1 MFFPASQMP
10 KGGILAD
17 EMGLGKTVEVLAL
30 ILAHRWNGVDPHLA
44 SISGSNITSYNQGE
58 NGCVS
63 TMEIDTSNE
72 KIDGRLTDEVNCWCG
87 SMVNPSIESCM
98 QCNRCLVWQH
108 LICSNDSGEG
118 KNAYIC
124 IKCLLKKVK

>member
-1 MFFPASQMP
+1 MFKSRSHFS
-10 KGGILAD
+10 
-17 EMGLGKTVEVLAL
+17 EF
-30 ILAHRWNGVDPHLA
+30 
-44 SISGSNITSYNQGE
+44 Y
-58 NGCVS
+58 
-63 TMEIDTSNE
+63 SNE
-72 KIDGRLTDEVNCWCG
+72 TINGRLTDEVNCWCG

-124 IKCLLKKVK
+124 IKCLPKKVK